1 MIPLKPKPGRTSL
14 LPRDNQKRKQGYDDY
29 KLQNGGSL
37 WSGRKKGSHGRAQRV
52 RTDFKNTGNILV
64 LKITIS
70 LNCPSTYIIL
80 VHEFHLKGLLT
91 PAALAFPL
99 PVTLPFRA
107 LPLADTVPQRHW
119 SLPRGSLRIQPKS
132 LLTTVLKLSPRSA
145 SVSPE
150 FLPARPSYSPGH
162 PIYVDAYR

>member
-1 MIPLKPKPGRTSL
+1 MVVPLV
-14 LPRDNQKRKQGYDDY
+14 RK
-29 KLQNGGSL
+29 
-37 WSGRKKGSHGRAQRV
+37 KKGSHGRAQRV

-99 PVTLPFRA
+99 PVTLPFGPYHS
-107 LPLADTVPQRHW
+107 LIPLLKGTAQR
-119 SLPRGSLRIQPKS
+119 SLPFPPKS

-150 FLPARPSYSPGH
+150 FLPARPSTLPATLST
-162 PIYVDAYR
+162 